1 MSGWRELAA
10 DVFAARE
17 EVAAPPDLPP
27 MGEEPASAHQAIF
40 DRVASLSRLAPPK
53 VQNRAAWFEVVQD
66 AQRIVSEGWA
76 DRALDLGWTA
86 GDLFGVG
93 QRDSHDFAG
102 LAVWLEGRRIIVM
115 DETIAVARDERGRA
129 TFNRR
134 GFGHGKDVRQPPVL
148 LWQFG
153 RG

>member
-1 MSGWRELAA
+1 MASSQAFAHR
-10 DVFAARE
+10 DV
-17 EVAAPPDLPP
+17 PPLGEDL
-27 MGEEPASAHQAIF
+27 GSEHQAIF
-40 DRVASLSRLAPPK
+40 DQVARLSHLSPPK
-53 VQNRAAWFEVVQD
+53 VHNRAAWFEVVQD
-66 AQRIVSEGWA
+66 AQRLVSEGWA